1 MTIKNYLIVLLATLL
16 IASTVQVHAFTKDDL
31 KSYSLDKLF
40 SLLQKET
47 DGDQARLIEGEIWE
61 KWLKAESD
69 DIDYL
74 MNDAFQF
81 RREYNFELAI
91 QSLNDI
97 IQRVPH
103 YSEAWNQRAIVYF
116 YQGKPK
122 LALKDIDKALELEP
136 RHFGALAGKAVIHLQ
151 LEEFE
156 LAKKSIKK
164 ALAIH
169 PFIPEVQ
176 LFPDLDRLSKP

>member
-1 MTIKNYLIVLLATLL
+1 MNTKNGLIVLLTILFMATSLWG
-16 IASTVQVHAFTKDDL
+16 HAFTKEDL
-31 KSYSLDKLF
+31 QSFSLDKLF

-61 KWLKAESD
+61 QWLKAESD

-74 MNDAFQF
+74 MNDAFQL
-81 RREYNFELAI
+81 RRENNFELAI
-91 QSLNDI
+91 RSLNDI
-97 IQRVPH
+97 IERVPH

-116 YQGKPK
+116 YQGKPE
-122 LALKDIDKALELEP
+122 LALNDIDKALELEP